1 MLPGPTLPSIARADL
16 AEARGALKA
25 VFLKEFQPVAGACPN
40 CNGFG
45 AIWLQFVQSGPFSAP
60 PPRGVLSYFNGW
72 YVVDNRLYPCPVCQD
87 HVALIRHLWERS
99 GLESHE
105 RDWRLDFFQGL
116 AGKEAAVAFAQD
128 VLAALP
134 RPTGW
139 QVYFGGYGVGKS
151 GLLKSLVAACV
162 RAGVSAHYTLA
173 EEILQRTRAVF
184 GEHGGSEGEV
194 LQAYGAYQLLAI
206 DEIDRTST
214 SSWARATLMRLL
226 DGRYNRRNL
235 QATLLAT
242 NTPPNALPETLDY
255 LASRLKDGARIEV
268 GGKELRGGRAGA

>member
-1 MLPGPTLPSIARADL
+1 MMQTYPAMPSLAHADL
-16 AEARGALKA
+16 AAARGALKA
-25 VFLKEFQPVAGACPN
+25 VFLKELAPLPGACPN
-40 CNGFG
+40 CNGLG

-60 PPRGVLSYFNGW
+60 PARSVLTYYNGW
-72 YVVDNRLYPCPVCQD
+72 YVVDNRLYPCPACQD
-87 HVALIRHLWERS
+87 HTSLIQYLWEHS
-99 GLESHE
+99 GLESNE
-105 RDWRLDFFQGL
+105 RQWRLDFFEGRP
-116 AGKEAAVAFAQD
+116 GKEAALTFAQD

-134 RPTGW
+134 RPIGW
-139 QVYFGGYGVGKS
+139 QIYYGGYGVGKS

-173 EEILQRTRAVF
+173 EEILQQTRAVF
-184 GEHGGSEGEV
+184 GEQGGSEGEV
-194 LQAYGAYQLLAI
+194 LQSYAAFQLLAI

-226 DGRYNRRNL
+226 DGRYNRRGL

-242 NTPPNALPETLDY
+242 NTAPHALPETLDY

-268 GGKELRGGRAGA
+268 GGVEMRGR